1 MERKKEQARKRGKRV
16 RESGII
22 ARRRGERSLSPGVKV
37 LGSSLLNGDVEDAAK
52 EVPEYRLQTE
62 VTDYILNRG
71 GFEVSDENLVDTL
84 SKKRDSEAVMDVRIA
99 QVVGFHDR
107 WGLDR
112 KFTRES
118 AHAHRFEDGVIF
130 EYSLK
135 SYGGYESRTYFV
147 VEESHFRAFAQHNF
161 RKSK

>member
-1 MERKKEQARKRGKRV
+1 MRD
-16 RESGII
+16 SGTI

-37 LGSSLLNGDVEDAAK
+37 IGSRLLDENSDGVVKEDSGNQLQMA
-52 EVPEYRLQTE
+52 VTEYL
-62 VTDYILNRG
+62 LNRG
-71 GFEVSDENLVDTL
+71 GFEIKEESLIDTL
-84 SKKRDSEAVMDVRIA
+84 SKKRDSDDVMDVRIA
-99 QVVGFHDR
+99 RIIGFHDR

-135 SYGGYESRTYFV
+135 SYGGYESRTYYV
-147 VEESHFRAFAQHNF
+147 VLGSQFRAFAQHNF
-161 RKSK
+161 RRSC